1 MSDALEEKLKELT
14 SSRDKDKDDLA
25 NLKEMHKKAQD
36 TYNEIEK
43 EQEKKDAKFKSEEKD
58 YQEALDTAKEQ
69 ISQKNQA

>member
-1 MSDALEEKLKELT
+1 MSDALEEKLNELT

-36 TYNEIEK
+36 TYNEMQQ

-58 YQEALDTAKEQ
+58 Y
-69 ISQKNQA
+69 